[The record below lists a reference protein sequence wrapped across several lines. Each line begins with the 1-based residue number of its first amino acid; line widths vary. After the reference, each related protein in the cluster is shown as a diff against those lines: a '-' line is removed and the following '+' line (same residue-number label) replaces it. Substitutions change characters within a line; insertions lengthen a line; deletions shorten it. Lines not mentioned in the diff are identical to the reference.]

1 MIGETLNHY
10 RIVGQIGS
18 GGMGA
23 VYRAEDLKL
32 HREVALKV
40 LPVELAGNV
49 ERFERFQREARAVA
63 ALNHPN
69 IVTLYSV
76 EEDAGRHFITMELV
90 RGRPLNQAI
99 PKGGLEVKE
108 FLELAVPLAD
118 ALAAAHEKGITHRDL
133 KPANVMIDEA
143 GRVKVIDFG
152 LAKAAGTALSA
163 DLSQAPTEPLTME
176 GRILGTPAYMSPEQV
191 EGKPVDHR
199 TDIFALGIL
208 YHEMLTG
215 DRPFK
220 GSSTMAIM
228 SAVLKDDPE
237 SISNLRPEIPVEISR
252 IIKRCLQKD
261 PYDRVQSALDVRNE
275 LRELQQEFLS
285 GGLTAVHA
293 SLDTGRDRRRMVN
306 WTLAIVGL
314 NIVIAVIALFYWKG
328 DGDGTKTPGGAGKPS
343 NGPQAARLPSGIPVI
358 TRLATTDRL
367 EAMPTFSPD
376 GQHIAFVALVGR
388 FKQIF
393 IREVG
398 APESRQLTQGEFDHI
413 QPAWGPDTNT
423 IYYARS
429 VRSGMGI
436 GIGDAKI
443 GSYITE
449 QAVILRHDLRT
460 GEMNAILDAAAYP
473 SVAPGGSEL
482 VFVRDRRIFK
492 SDLQGGRQAQLS
504 EDEEAM
510 SHVDPRVAVDGRV
523 VFRRF
528 NISEGQHH
536 IAVVTPQ
543 HQMTVVRTNANLNP
557 TWHPSGDYIYFTMYR
572 GSGRNIWRLPL
583 TATNTAAGEPEPV
596 TVGGG
601 DDLEPAFSP
610 DGRRMVFS
618 VSSVNADIYRVA
630 LDPLTGATNGPPA
643 EKMPFNSNREDSRAA
658 WAPSVEQP
666 MIAFNSDRGG
676 DMNLYIWREKD
687 DSVTQVT
694 AGPGGDYQ
702 ATWSPDLRQLVFFSS
717 RGGHGDIYVVSTN
730 ALSTPVQLTD
740 APGLDFN
747 PFYSPDGRH
756 IAFHSEREGQFD
768 LYLMDADGKNQ
779 RRLPRSAPGHRYA
792 LGHYINWFDGN
803 SLLNVV
809 EVERVNALYRVFI
822 ADGRLEKISTLDP
835 WPGIGGHGSF
845 SPGRKQFMNL
855 DGPHA
860 HIWVV
865 SLTSNA
871 GGVIYR
877 KLPQAS
883 TIDYPWWSPDGR
895 WATFDVSIPRNSELL
910 LAEWSLR

>member
-1 MIGETLNHY
+1 MLGDTLLHY
-10 RIVGQIGS
+10 RIVSQIGS

-32 HREVALKV
+32 HREVALKI
-40 LPVELAGNV
+40 LPPELAGNV
-49 ERFERFQREARAVA
+49 ERFERFQREARSVA

-69 IVTLYSV
+69 IVTLFSV

-90 RGRPLNQAI
+90 KGRPLNQVI
-99 PKGGLEVKE
+99 PKGGLGVKE
-108 FLELAVPLAD
+108 FLDLAIPLAD

-152 LAKAAGTALSA
+152 LAKAAGTTGSE
-163 DLSQAPTEPLTME
+163 DLSQAPTEQLTME
-176 GRILGTPAYMSPEQV
+176 GRILGTPAYMAPEQV
-191 EGKPVDHR
+191 EGKPVDQR

-220 GSSTMAIM
+220 GDSTMAIM
-228 SAVLKDDPE
+228 SAVLKDEPE
-237 SISNLRPEIPVEISR
+237 SISSLRPEIPVEISR
-252 IIKRCLQKD
+252 IIRRCLHKK
-261 PYDRVQSALDVRNE
+261 PSDRAQSALDVRNE

-285 GGLTAVHA
+285 GTLTSMHA
-293 SLDTGRDRRRMVN
+293 SPAAARGRNSIVN
-306 WTLAIVGL
+306 WTLGIVGL
-314 NIVIAVIALFYWKG
+314 NVVIAVVAFFYWKG
-328 DGDGTKTPGGAGKPS
+328 DGGDSQTTSEQGAAS
-343 NGPQAARLPSGIPVI
+343 RALVASGIPKI

-376 GQHIAFVALVGR
+376 GRHIAFVAAVGQ

-398 APESRQLTQGEFDHI
+398 SPESRQLTEGEFDHI
-413 QPAWGPDTNT
+413 QPAWGPGTNT
-423 IYYARS
+423 LYYAKS
-429 VRSGMGI
+429 LKSGSGI

-443 GSYITE
+443 GLYITE
-449 QAVILRHDLRT
+449 QAEIVRHDLQT
-460 GEMNAILDAAAYP
+460 GERTAILSDAAYP
-473 SVAPGGSEL
+473 AVAPAGSEL
-482 VFVRDRRIFK
+482 VFVSGRRIFK
-492 SDLQGGRQAQLS
+492 SDLQGGRRAQLT
-504 EDEEAM
+504 EDEEAV
-510 SHVDPRVAVDGRV
+510 SHADPRVAADGRV

-528 NISEGQHH
+528 NVSEGAHH

-543 HQMTVVRTNANLNP
+543 HQMTVVREGASLNP

-572 GSGRNIWRLPL
+572 GSGRNIWRLPV
-583 TATNTAAGEPEPV
+583 TVTNTAAGEPEPV

-618 VSSVNADIYRVA
+618 VSSVNADIYRLA
-630 LDPLTGATNGPPA
+630 LDPATGATNGPPA
-643 EKMPFNSNREDSRAA
+643 EKLAFNSNREDSRAA

-666 MIAFNSDRGG
+666 MLAFNSDRGG
-676 DMNLYIWREKD
+676 DMNLYIWRERD
-687 DSVTQVT
+687 NSVTQVT
-694 AGPGGDYQ
+694 SGPGGDYQ
-702 ATWSPDLRQLVFFSS
+702 ATWSPDLRQLAFFSS
-717 RGGHGDIYVVSTN
+717 RGGHGDIYVVGTN
-730 ALSTPVQLTD
+730 AISKPVQLTV
-740 APGLDFN
+740 APGLDYN
-747 PFYSPDGRH
+747 PFFSPDGRH
-756 IAFHSEREGQFD
+756 IAFLSEREGQFD
-768 LYLMDADGKNQ
+768 TYLMDADGKNQ
-779 RRLPRSAPGHRYA
+779 RRLPRSAPGHRYRS
-792 LGHYINWFDGN
+792 GHYINWFDSD
-803 SLLNVV
+803 SLLKQVAV
-809 EVERVNALYRVFI
+809 EGVEALYRVFI

-835 WPGIGGHGSF
+835 FPNIGGHGSF
-845 SPGRKQFMNL
+845 SPDRKRLMDL

-860 HIWVV
+860 HIWVI
-865 SLTSNA
+865 SLGNNA
-871 GGVIYR
+871 GELVYR

-910 LAEWSLR
+910 MAEWETP